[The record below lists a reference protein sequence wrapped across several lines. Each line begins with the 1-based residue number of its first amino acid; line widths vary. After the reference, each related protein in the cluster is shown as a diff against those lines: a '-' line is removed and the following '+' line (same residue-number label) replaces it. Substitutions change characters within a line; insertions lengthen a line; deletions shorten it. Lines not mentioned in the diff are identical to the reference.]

1 VECDGATPFEGALVN
16 IPASDVI
23 LLAHAA
29 FGVTGCLAALW
40 VFVETLNARPANSG
54 RIQTA
59 TLLTALFMAAG
70 WICGGYWY
78 VHFYPPEK
86 TLILG
91 GPWPFAHNFFMETKE
106 HLFFVSAV
114 LAFLLPITTRESLH
128 SNSAARTLVLSV
140 AGLIVVTGLSVE
152 AAGAIIDHGVKI
164 ALLHDT
170 LKGAHSWIPRS
181 LQSLRN

>member
-1 VECDGATPFEGALVN
+1 VTHISN
-16 IPASDVI
+16 SDVI

-40 VFVETLNARPANSG
+40 VFVETLNAKPANSG
-54 RIQTA
+54 RIRTA
-59 TLLTALFMAAG
+59 ALLTALFMAAG

-86 TLILG
+86 ALILG

-106 HLFFVSAV
+106 HLFFVVAI
-114 LAFLLPITTRESLH
+114 LAFLLPITTRESVH
-128 SNSAARTLVLSV
+128 SNSAARTLVLVVS
-140 AGLIVVTGLSVE
+140 GLIVVTGLSVE

-164 ALLHDT
+164 ALLQDA
-170 LKGAHSWIPRS
+170 LKGAHSWVPLSR
-181 LQSLRN
+181 QSLGN